1 MADVSYYT
9 RHIPTVLIY
18 LAPVFCFLLLIL
30 ILNQTNPLQT
40 GPASI
45 LLVFV
50 MLYLL
55 VLTTL
60 AAILHIVGAVWKVVR
75 PRQAL
80 SLRRGYYMLSVV
92 SIAPVLMVAL
102 NTLGQL
108 EILEGSLILL
118 LVSLGCFYI
127 LKRTA
132 K

>member
-1 MADVSYYT
+1 MTEHNRYT
-9 RHIPTVLIY
+9 KHVPTVLIY
-18 LAPVFCFLLLIL
+18 IAPIVCFFTLIL
-30 ILNQTNPLQT
+30 ILNATNPLET

-55 VLTTL
+55 VLTVMS
-60 AAILHIVGAVWKVVR
+60 AILHIVGAVWRVVR
-75 PRQAL
+75 PSRPTG
-80 SLRRGYYMLSVV
+80 LRRGYYVLSVV

-108 EILEGSLILL
+108 GLLECGLILL
-118 LVSLGCFYI
+118 LVGLGCFYV
-127 LKRTA
+127 LRRTA

>member
-1 MADVSYYT
+1 MTDMNRYT
-9 RHIPTVLIY
+9 RHAPKVFIY
-18 LAPVFCFLLLIL
+18 LAPVVCFLLLL
-30 ILNQTNPLQT
+30 VILNETNPLQT

-55 VLTTL
+55 VLSTL
-60 AAILHIVGAVWKVVR
+60 AAILHVVGAVWR
-75 PRQAL
+75 MLHPRRAIH
-80 SLRRGYYMLSVV
+80 LRRGYYILSVI

-108 EILEGSLILL
+108 GILEGSLILL
-118 LVSLGCFYI
+118 LVGLGCFYV
-127 LKRTA
+127 LRRTA

>member
-1 MADVSYYT
+1 MTDLNRYT
-9 RHIPTVLIY
+9 RHALTILIY
-18 LAPVFCFLLLIL
+18 MAPIVCLMTLMFV
-30 ILNQTNPLQT
+30 LNVTNPLQT

-55 VLTTL
+55 VFTTL
-60 AAILHIVGAVWKVVR
+60 SAILHIVGAVWRVVR
-75 PRQAL
+75 PGRVR
-80 SLRRGYYMLSVV
+80 SLRRGYYVLSVI

-108 EILEGSLILL
+108 GILEGSLILL
-118 LVSLGCFYI
+118 LVGLGCFYV
-127 LKRTA
+127 LRRTT

>member
-1 MADVSYYT
+1 MTDMNRYT
-9 RHIPTVLIY
+9 RHVPTVLIY
-18 LAPVFCFLLLIL
+18 LAPVVCFLLLMVV
-30 ILNQTNPLQT
+30 LNETNPLQT

-55 VLTTL
+55 VLSVL
-60 AAILHIVGAVWKVVR
+60 AAILHVVGAVLRMLR
-75 PRQAL
+75 PRTVIN
-80 SLRRGYYMLSVV
+80 LRRGYYMLSVI

-108 EILEGSLILL
+108 GILEGSLILL
-118 LVSLGCFYI
+118 LVGLGCFYV
-127 LKRTA
+127 LRRTA